1 MMSMATPFLGEIRAF
16 SFSFPP
22 SGWALCNGQTLP
34 INQNQALFAL
44 LGTTYGGNGVQNF
57 MLPNLQG
64 RIAMSASNAFPQ
76 GQTAGE
82 EAVVLTM
89 AQLPVHTHVVTA
101 AANGASNAT
110 NVPGPTVILGSGT
123 TSEPNNPPV
132 LIYSSA
138 ASNVALAPLG
148 ANGSGQGHENRM
160 PSLVLSYCIALQGIF
175 PSRG

>member
-1 MMSMATPFLGEIRAF
+1 MASRFLGEIRAF

-44 LGTTYGGNGVQNF
+44 LGTTFGGNGVQTF

-64 RIAMSASNAFPQ
+64 RIAGSAGNGFTQ

-82 EAVVLTM
+82 EFVVLST
-89 AQLPVHTHVVTA
+89 AHLPAHTHMVAA
-101 AANGASNAT
+101 AANGTSNAS
-110 NVPGPTVILGSGT
+110 NVPGPTVIPGSGF
-123 TSEPNNPPV
+123 TSQPTHPPV
-132 LIYSSA
+132 LTYSDA

-148 ANGSGQGHENRM
+148 ANGSGLGHENRM
-160 PSLVLSYCIALQGIF
+160 PSLVLSYCIALNGIF
-175 PSRG
+175 PSRN